1 MQTAHACRVDAVAA
15 RQAPN
20 VHKAI
25 KRHGAWSGVPGVDG
39 RETRPYVISWFGIE
53 GPDGNESERQ

>member
-1 MQTAHACRVDAVAA
+1 VDAVAA

-25 KRHGAWSGVPGVDG
+25 ARHGAWSGVPAVDG
-39 RETRPYVISWFGIE
+39 LENRDETRHGKLVGIE